1 MVVGSRRCCR
11 VITQLHWFR
20 FVPMPRGQSGMAI
33 VSKWLKETAG
43 SFTWRDRGNLASGG
57 RCPGGGRLLG
67 GAVLH
72 RMVRQGRPEDAR
84 RLALGPAGSD
94 RGRQPLRRRAADR
107 GAGQAG
113 PRPASDRSRRAG
125 SCLKPVDAGP
135 GRAVLCWDPVRD
147 PAVDVS
153 AGNDARRADCRD
165 FAAPE
170 GPRSRSF
177 PRTSGCSR
185 TPTMG

>member
-107 GAGQAG
+107 GATG
-113 PRPASDRSRRAG
+113 
-125 SCLKPVDAGP
+125 GP
-135 GRAVLCWDPVRD
+135 GRLRRRSSRTSSGKRP
-147 PAVDVS
+147 VS
-153 AGNDARRADCRD
+153 ARRFLPKASRCWTR
-165 FAAPE
+165 P
-170 GPRSRSF
+170 SRSMLG
-177 PRTSGCSR
+177 PCSGSR
-185 TPTMG
+185 RRCQCWERCETR